1 MVRVVIL
8 LLYNMIL
15 ARLAIEDSK
24 KRKIRNRY
32 PAAILLLSLVSM
44 ILFENISLLSRFGG
58 MLAISVPMLILAVVV
73 PGCFGGGDVKL
84 CFACGAF
91 LGGELVLKGTM
102 YAILFAGV
110 YCLWLIFKKKTVKNV
125 QFAFG
130 PFLAIGY
137 GIVSLQI

>member
-8 LLYNMIL
+8 LLYNTIL
-15 ARLAIEDSK
+15 TVLAIEDSK

-32 PAAILLLSLVSM
+32 PAAILLLSL
-44 ILFENISLLSRFGG
+44 ISLFLVEDIALLDRFGG
-58 MLAISVPMLILAVVV
+58 MLVISVPILLLSVLV

-91 LGGELVLKGTM
+91 LGGYLVLKGTI
-102 YAILFAGV
+102 YAILLAGV
-110 YCLWLIFKKKTVKNV
+110 YCLWLVYKNKTIENV